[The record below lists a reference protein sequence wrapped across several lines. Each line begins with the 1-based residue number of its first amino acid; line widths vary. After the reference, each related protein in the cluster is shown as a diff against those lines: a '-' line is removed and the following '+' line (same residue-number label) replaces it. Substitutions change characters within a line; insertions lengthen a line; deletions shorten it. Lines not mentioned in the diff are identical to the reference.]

1 MRAAFDRWA
10 RNVEDGRA
18 KSLLTSAG
26 HLRAEGFIMQPAR
39 TLIGAI
45 VGAALGVAL
54 LYLAYRLAGP
64 FALLTGLGVRV
75 AIAGN
80 ARASYLRGAIT
91 ALLALGAYLGGWFV
105 VAAVARHRAADVTKP
120 HISADADAQAGD
132 SADAKG
138 ASDAAVPAPTA
149 APLSGPQQSGGSMH
163 QPLPKQFQPWD
174 FIALAVAA
182 LIAYELGR
190 GSDER
195 VRTAEHEAPAGA
207 VPMGTHPD
215 A

>member
-26 HLRAEGFIMQPAR
+26 HIGAEGFIMQPAR

-54 LYLAYRLAGP
+54 LYLAYRLAGRDEFWLSIP
-64 FALLTGLGVRV
+64 FALLTGLGVRF
-75 AIAGN
+75 AIAGT

-91 ALLALGAYLGGWFV
+91 ALLALAAYLGGWSV

-120 HISADADAQAGD
+120 RVPASAEVAPGDTADTKVAI
-132 SADAKG
+132 
-138 ASDAAVPAPTA
+138 DAAPVPQPAPAASNPQTA
-149 APLSGPQQSGGSMH
+149 ATGMRQQM
-163 QPLPKQFQPWD
+163 P
-174 FIALAVAA
+174 
-182 LIAYELGR
+182 
-190 GSDER
+190 
-195 VRTAEHEAPAGA
+195 
-207 VPMGTHPD
+207 
-215 A
+215 